1 MAEKAVVTVRWLVD
15 GQMLAGGASDI
26 DGARQ
31 HGLVWVDVQG
41 VEEQTLQELAHAFDL
56 HPLAVE
62 DIFHF
67 PQRPKINEYSS
78 SWFLVWLTPV
88 KDDHDGVHMAEVDVF
103 IGKDFLITV
112 HADPL
117 WAIDNTVEE
126 GYHVLERGEAGL
138 FYEIVDRLVDSVMPL
153 VDDIADRLEDIE
165 DIMLGNPRQQDVQR
179 LYSLRRELVSL
190 HRVISPE
197 RDVLRALIRIP
208 QIVDD
213 EAYRYLQDVGD
224 HLARAQDSIETGRE
238 VASAIMDIYL
248 SSINNRMNAIMKQL
262 TVVATIFMP
271 LTLISGIYGMNILG
285 KPGQPG
291 GMWPPVEAGWSFW
304 AVVASMLVIAVSM
317 AAYFRRK
324 NWW

>member
-1 MAEKAVVTVRWLVD
+1 MAENAQTSVRWVAD
-15 GQMLAGGASDI
+15 GQMQTGGLAQLDE
-26 DGARQ
+26 ARR
-31 HGLVWVDVQG
+31 HGLVWVDVLG
-41 VEEQTLQELAHAFDL
+41 VEDQPLQELQRVFDL

-62 DIFHF
+62 DTLHF
-67 PQRPKINEYSS
+67 PQRPKINEYAS

-88 KDDHDGVHMAEVDVF
+88 REDHDGVHLAEVDVF
-103 IGKDFLITV
+103 IGKDFVITV
-112 HADPL
+112 HEERL

-126 GYHVLERGEAGL
+126 GMHVLERGEAGL

-165 DIMLGNPRQQDVQR
+165 DIMLDNPRKEDVQR
-179 LYSLRRELVSL
+179 LYTLRRELVSL

-197 RDVLRALIRIP
+197 RDVLRAVVRVP
-208 QIVDD
+208 EIVDD

-224 HLARAQDSIETGRE
+224 HLARAEDSIETARE
-238 VASAIMDIYL
+238 VAAAVMDIYL
-248 SSINNRMNAIMKQL
+248 SSINNRMNEIMKQL

-271 LTLISGIYGMNILG
+271 LTLISGIYGMNVVR
-285 KPGQPG
+285 
-291 GMWPPVEAGWSFW
+291 GMWPPISAMWSF
-304 AVVASMLVIAVSM
+304 AVVVGSMLVIATVM